1 MYAALPRKLLIGTT
15 PTTGCRYCY
24 PDSHRRQ
31 TCLQRVP
38 ASPDTH
44 AHNRSPPSARVDRAR
59 QQRAQMQYASAETT
73 ISLVHEKSART
84 PRVPKMLANAV
95 ALGGSGVRRL

>member
-1 MYAALPRKLLIGTT
+1 
-15 PTTGCRYCY
+15 
-24 PDSHRRQ
+24 
-31 TCLQRVP
+31 
-38 ASPDTH
+38 
-44 AHNRSPPSARVDRAR
+44 
-59 QQRAQMQYASAETT
+59 MQYASAETT